1 MYFYIEMSLLKFV
14 NIPIFIVS
22 FFFGMFFM
30 RFSSEDKQRI
40 SVYPTPDNCGKIEY
54 VDKSG
59 SCFEFEAIEVNCP
72 SSPDKIKEIPVQV

>member
-1 MYFYIEMSLLKFV
+1 MGLLNFI
-14 NIPIFIVS
+14 NIPIVIAS
-22 FFFGMFFM
+22 FLFGMFFIHL
-30 RFSSEDKQRI
+30 SSKDKERI

-72 SSPDKIKEIPVQV
+72 TSPDKIKEIPVQA